1 METQNWLLKQAATQ
15 PNQIAI
21 DDGNE
26 RLSFAELKKQVEVLV
41 GKIDHLNPG
50 SRVGILATNTLMSY
64 KLALAIMCSGRTIVW
79 LNWRLAGEELE
90 RQIKD
95 SGLQLCLV
103 ENSLWRSGMTDPFKS
118 YSAFLITS
126 ADPGELIPVFKS
138 NWVASIMYTSGTT
151 GKPKGVLQTFGN
163 HFYSAVSSALNL
175 GLSSADKWLCVA
187 PIFHISGFSII
198 MRGLIYGMTV
208 RLVEKFRAEEL
219 ERILANETVTIM
231 SVVPF
236 MLKKLIQQQN
246 KTNTH
251 YNSAFR
257 CMLLGGGTIDRETLE
272 ACLQRSIPVVQCYGM
287 TETCSQIVALRSADA
302 LLKLGSVGQPLF
314 STQLK
319 LSKDGEILL
328 KTPALTPGY
337 LNLPDKLPSK
347 MIDGWYRTG
356 DIGHLDKEG
365 YLYIDGRADEML
377 ISGGENIF
385 PQEVEQVY
393 QRYPQINEVAVVG
406 QNDSVWGQVPVA
418 FVVSDR
424 RLSPTKLINYGY
436 EHLARY
442 KVPQHYIFV
451 SELPKN
457 ASGKIRR
464 FMLREKLNNEY
475 GKKTRQ
481 GENFCFLSASFSR
494 TIAR

>member
-151 GKPKGVLQTFGN
+151 GRPKGVLQTFGN
-163 HFYSAVSSALNL
+163 HFYSAISSALNL

-464 FMLREKLNNEY
+464 FMLREKLNNE
-475 GKKTRQ
+475 
-481 GENFCFLSASFSR
+481 
-494 TIAR
+494 

>member
-64 KLALAIMCSGRTIVW
+64 KLSLAIMCSGRTIVW

-151 GKPKGVLQTFGN
+151 GRPKGVLQTFGN

-424 RLSPTKLINYGY
+424 RLSPTKLMNYGY

-464 FMLREKLNNEY
+464 FMLREKLNNE
-475 GKKTRQ
+475 
-481 GENFCFLSASFSR
+481 
-494 TIAR
+494 

>member
-1 METQNWLLKQAATQ
+1 METQNWLLKQAATL

-50 SRVGILATNTLMSY
+50 SRVGLLATNTLMSY

-103 ENSLWRSGMTDPFKS
+103 ENSLWRSGMTNPFKS
-118 YSAFLITS
+118 YSAFLITN

-138 NWVASIMYTSGTT
+138 DWVASIMYTSGTT

-208 RLVEKFRAEEL
+208 RLVEKFRAEEI
-219 ERILANETVTIM
+219 ERILANEAVTIM

-246 KTNTH
+246 KTNIH

-272 ACLQRSIPVVQCYGM
+272 ICLQRSIPVVQCYGM
-287 TETCSQIVALRSADA
+287 TETCSQIIALRSADA

-464 FMLREKLNNEY
+464 FMLREKLNN
-475 GKKTRQ
+475 Q
-481 GENFCFLSASFSR
+481 
-494 TIAR
+494 

>member
-50 SRVGILATNTLMSY
+50 SRVGLLATNTLMSY

-103 ENSLWRSGMTDPFKS
+103 ENSLWRSGMTNPFKS
-118 YSAFLITS
+118 YSAFLITN

-138 NWVASIMYTSGTT
+138 DWVASIMYTSGTT

-208 RLVEKFRAEEL
+208 RLVEKFRAEEI

-287 TETCSQIVALRSADA
+287 TETCSQIVALRSVDA

-347 MIDGWYRTG
+347 TIDGWYRTG

-393 QRYPQINEVAVVG
+393 QRYPQVNEVVVVG

-424 RLSPTKLINYGY
+424 RLSTTKLMNYGY

-464 FMLREKLNNEY
+464 FMLREKLNN
-475 GKKTRQ
+475 K
-481 GENFCFLSASFSR
+481 
-494 TIAR
+494 

>member
-1 METQNWLLKQAATQ
+1 METQNWLLKQAATL

-50 SRVGILATNTLMSY
+50 SRVGLLATNTLMSY

-103 ENSLWRSGMTDPFKS
+103 ENTLWRSGMTDPFKS

-208 RLVEKFRAEEL
+208 RLVEKFRAEEI

-272 ACLQRSIPVVQCYGM
+272 ICLQRSIPVVQCYGM

-356 DIGHLDKEG
+356 DVGHLDKEG

-424 RLSPTKLINYGY
+424 RLSTTKLMNYGY

-464 FMLREKLNNEY
+464 FMLREKLNN
-475 GKKTRQ
+475 Q
-481 GENFCFLSASFSR
+481 
-494 TIAR
+494 

>member
-50 SRVGILATNTLMSY
+50 SRVGLLATNTLMSY

-103 ENSLWRSGMTDPFKS
+103 ENSLWRSGMTNPFKS
-118 YSAFLITS
+118 YSAFLITN

-175 GLSSADKWLCVA
+175 GLSPADKWLCVA

-208 RLVEKFRAEEL
+208 RLVEKFRAEEI

-424 RLSPTKLINYGY
+424 RLSTTKLMNYGY

-442 KVPQHYIFV
+442 KVPQQYIFV

-464 FMLREKLNNEY
+464 FMLREKLNNE
-475 GKKTRQ
+475 
-481 GENFCFLSASFSR
+481 
-494 TIAR
+494 

>member
-236 MLKKLIQQQN
+236 MLKNLIQQQN

-418 FVVSDR
+418 FIVSDR

-464 FMLREKLNNEY
+464 FMLREKLNNE
-475 GKKTRQ
+475 
-481 GENFCFLSASFSR
+481 
-494 TIAR
+494 

>member
-26 RLSFAELKKQVEVLV
+26 RLSFAELKKQVEVVV

-50 SRVGILATNTLMSY
+50 SRVGLLATNTLMSY

-103 ENSLWRSGMTDPFKS
+103 ENSLWRSGMTNPFKS
-118 YSAFLITS
+118 YSAFLITN

-138 NWVASIMYTSGTT
+138 DWVASIMYTSGTT

-175 GLSSADKWLCVA
+175 GLSSADKWLFVA

-208 RLVEKFRAEEL
+208 RLVEKFRAEEI

-272 ACLQRSIPVVQCYGM
+272 ICLQRSIPVVQCYGM
-287 TETCSQIVALRSADA
+287 TETCSQIVALRSVDA

-328 KTPALTPGY
+328 KTPTLTPGY

-424 RLSPTKLINYGY
+424 RLSTTKLMNYGY

-464 FMLREKLNNEY
+464 FMLREKLNN
-475 GKKTRQ
+475 K
-481 GENFCFLSASFSR
+481 
-494 TIAR
+494 

>member
-26 RLSFAELKKQVEVLV
+26 RPSFAELKKQVEILV

-50 SRVGILATNTLMSY
+50 SRVGLLATNSLMSY

-103 ENSLWRSGMTDPFKS
+103 ENTLWRSGMTDPFKS

-208 RLVEKFRAEEL
+208 RLVEKFRAEEI

-246 KTNTH
+246 KTSTH

-302 LLKLGSVGQPLF
+302 LLKLGSVGLPLF

-356 DIGHLDKEG
+356 DVGHLDKEG

-393 QRYPQINEVAVVG
+393 KRYPQINEVAVVG

-424 RLSPTKLINYGY
+424 RLSTTKLMNYGY
-436 EHLARY
+436 GHLARY

-464 FMLREKLNNEY
+464 FMLREKLNN
-475 GKKTRQ
+475 K
-481 GENFCFLSASFSR
+481 
-494 TIAR
+494 

>member
-41 GKIDHLNPG
+41 GKIDRLNPG
-50 SRVGILATNTLMSY
+50 SRVGLLATNSLMSY

-208 RLVEKFRAEEL
+208 RLVEKFRAEEI
-219 ERILANETVTIM
+219 ERILANEAVTIM

-246 KTNTH
+246 KTNIH

-272 ACLQRSIPVVQCYGM
+272 TCLQRSIPVVQCYGM

-314 STQLK
+314 ATQLK
-319 LSKDGEILL
+319 LSKDSEILL

-385 PQEVEQVY
+385 PQEVEQIY

-424 RLSPTKLINYGY
+424 RLSTTKLMNYGY

-464 FMLREKLNNEY
+464 FMLREKLNNE
-475 GKKTRQ
+475 
-481 GENFCFLSASFSR
+481 
-494 TIAR
+494 

>member
-26 RLSFAELKKQVEVLV
+26 RLSFAELKKQVEVVV

-50 SRVGILATNTLMSY
+50 SRVGLLATNTLMSY
-64 KLALAIMCSGRTIVW
+64 KLALAIMCSDRTIVW

-103 ENSLWRSGMTDPFKS
+103 ENSLWRSGMTNPFKS
-118 YSAFLITS
+118 YSAFLITN

-138 NWVASIMYTSGTT
+138 DWVASIMYTSGTT

-208 RLVEKFRAEEL
+208 RLVEKFRAEEI

-272 ACLQRSIPVVQCYGM
+272 ICLQRSIPVVQCYGM
-287 TETCSQIVALRSADA
+287 TETCSQIVALRSVDA

-328 KTPALTPGY
+328 KTPTLTPGY

-424 RLSPTKLINYGY
+424 RLSTTKLMNYGY

-464 FMLREKLNNEY
+464 FMLREKLNN
-475 GKKTRQ
+475 K
-481 GENFCFLSASFSR
+481 
-494 TIAR
+494 

>member
-41 GKIDHLNPG
+41 GKIDRLNPG
-50 SRVGILATNTLMSY
+50 LRVGLLATNTLMSY

-103 ENSLWRSGMTDPFKS
+103 ENSLWRSGMTNPFKS
-118 YSAFLITS
+118 YSAFLITN

-138 NWVASIMYTSGTT
+138 DWVASIMYTSGTT

-208 RLVEKFRAEEL
+208 RLVEKFRAEEI

-272 ACLQRSIPVVQCYGM
+272 ICLQRSIPVVQCYGM

-319 LSKDGEILL
+319 LSKDSEILL

-337 LNLPDKLPSK
+337 LNLPDKLLSK

-424 RLSPTKLINYGY
+424 RLSTTKLMNYGY

-464 FMLREKLNNEY
+464 FMLREKLNNE
-475 GKKTRQ
+475 
-481 GENFCFLSASFSR
+481 
-494 TIAR
+494 

>member
-50 SRVGILATNTLMSY
+50 SRVGLLATNTLMSY

-103 ENSLWRSGMTDPFKS
+103 ENSLWRSGMTNPFKS
-118 YSAFLITS
+118 YSAFLITN

-138 NWVASIMYTSGTT
+138 DWVASIMYTSGTT

-208 RLVEKFRAEEL
+208 RLVEKFRAEEI

-257 CMLLGGGTIDRETLE
+257 CMLLGGGTIDREMLE
-272 ACLQRSIPVVQCYGM
+272 ICLQRSIPVVQCYGM
-287 TETCSQIVALRSADA
+287 TETCSQIVALRSIDA

-393 QRYPQINEVAVVG
+393 QRYPQVNEVAVVG

-424 RLSPTKLINYGY
+424 RLSTTKLMNYGY

-464 FMLREKLNNEY
+464 FMLREKLNN
-475 GKKTRQ
+475 K
-481 GENFCFLSASFSR
+481 
-494 TIAR
+494 

>member
-1 METQNWLLKQAATQ
+1 METQNWLLKQAATL

-50 SRVGILATNTLMSY
+50 SRVGLLATNTLMSY

-103 ENSLWRSGMTDPFKS
+103 ENSLWRSGMTNPFKS
-118 YSAFLITS
+118 YSAFLITN

-138 NWVASIMYTSGTT
+138 DWVASIMYTSGTT

-208 RLVEKFRAEEL
+208 RLVEKFRAEEI

-272 ACLQRSIPVVQCYGM
+272 ICLQRSIPVVQCYGM
-287 TETCSQIVALRSADA
+287 TETCSQIVALRSIDA

-314 STQLK
+314 LTQLK

-424 RLSPTKLINYGY
+424 RLSTTKLMNYGY

-464 FMLREKLNNEY
+464 FMLREKLNN
-475 GKKTRQ
+475 K
-481 GENFCFLSASFSR
+481 
-494 TIAR
+494 

>member
-1 METQNWLLKQAATQ
+1 METQNWLLKQAATL

-50 SRVGILATNTLMSY
+50 SRVGLLATNTLMSY

-103 ENSLWRSGMTDPFKS
+103 ENSLWRSGMTNPFKS

-208 RLVEKFRAEEL
+208 RLVEKFRAEEI

-257 CMLLGGGTIDRETLE
+257 CMLLGGGTIDRETLKT
-272 ACLQRSIPVVQCYGM
+272 CLQRSIPVVQCYGM
-287 TETCSQIVALRSADA
+287 TETCSQIIALRSADA

-337 LNLPDKLPSK
+337 LNLPEKLPSK

-356 DIGHLDKEG
+356 DIGYLDKEG

-406 QNDSVWGQVPVA
+406 QTDPVWGQVPVA

-424 RLSPTKLINYGY
+424 RLSTTKLMNYGY

-464 FMLREKLNNEY
+464 FMLREKLNN
-475 GKKTRQ
+475 Q
-481 GENFCFLSASFSR
+481 
-494 TIAR
+494 

>member
-64 KLALAIMCSGRTIVW
+64 KLSLAIMCSGRTIVW

-138 NWVASIMYTSGTT
+138 DWVASIMYTSGTT
-151 GKPKGVLQTFGN
+151 GRPKGVLQTFGN

-251 YNSAFR
+251 YNSVFR

-287 TETCSQIVALRSADA
+287 TETCSQIVALQSADA

-424 RLSPTKLINYGY
+424 RLSPTKLMNYGY

-464 FMLREKLNNEY
+464 FMLREKLNNE
-475 GKKTRQ
+475 
-481 GENFCFLSASFSR
+481 
-494 TIAR
+494 

>member
-50 SRVGILATNTLMSY
+50 SRVGLLATNTLMSY

-103 ENSLWRSGMTDPFKS
+103 ENSLWRSGMTNPFKS
-118 YSAFLITS
+118 YSAFLITN

-138 NWVASIMYTSGTT
+138 DWVASIMYTSGTT

-208 RLVEKFRAEEL
+208 RLIEKFRAEEL

-464 FMLREKLNNEY
+464 FMLREKLNNE
-475 GKKTRQ
+475 
-481 GENFCFLSASFSR
+481 
-494 TIAR
+494 

>member
-50 SRVGILATNTLMSY
+50 SRVGLLATNTLMSY

-103 ENSLWRSGMTDPFKS
+103 ENSLWRSGMTNPFKS
-118 YSAFLITS
+118 YSAFLITN
-126 ADPGELIPVFKS
+126 ADPGELISVFKS
-138 NWVASIMYTSGTT
+138 DWVASIMYTSGTT

-208 RLVEKFRAEEL
+208 RLVEKFRAEEI

-356 DIGHLDKEG
+356 DVGHLDKEG

-464 FMLREKLNNEY
+464 FMLREKLNNE
-475 GKKTRQ
+475 
-481 GENFCFLSASFSR
+481 
-494 TIAR
+494 

>member
-50 SRVGILATNTLMSY
+50 SRVGLLATNTLMSY

-79 LNWRLAGEELE
+79 LNWRLASEELE

-103 ENSLWRSGMTDPFKS
+103 ENSLWRSGMTNPFKPYGS
-118 YSAFLITS
+118 FLITN

-138 NWVASIMYTSGTT
+138 DWVASIMYTSGTT

-208 RLVEKFRAEEL
+208 RLVEKFRAEEI

-272 ACLQRSIPVVQCYGM
+272 ICLQRSIPVVQCYGM
-287 TETCSQIVALRSADA
+287 TETCSQIVALRSVDA

-337 LNLPDKLPSK
+337 LNLPNKLPSK

-424 RLSPTKLINYGY
+424 RLSTTKLMNYGY

-464 FMLREKLNNEY
+464 FMLQEKLNN
-475 GKKTRQ
+475 K
-481 GENFCFLSASFSR
+481 
-494 TIAR
+494 

>member
-64 KLALAIMCSGRTIVW
+64 KLSLAIMCSGRTIVW

-103 ENSLWRSGMTDPFKS
+103 ENSLWRLGMTDPFKS

-464 FMLREKLNNEY
+464 FMLREKLNNE
-475 GKKTRQ
+475 
-481 GENFCFLSASFSR
+481 
-494 TIAR
+494 

>member
-64 KLALAIMCSGRTIVW
+64 KLSLAIMCSGRTIVW

-151 GKPKGVLQTFGN
+151 GRPKGVLQTFGN

-385 PQEVEQVY
+385 PQEVEQIY

-418 FVVSDR
+418 FVVSDC

-464 FMLREKLNNEY
+464 FMLREKLNNE
-475 GKKTRQ
+475 
-481 GENFCFLSASFSR
+481 
-494 TIAR
+494 

>member
-50 SRVGILATNTLMSY
+50 SRVGLLATNTLMSY

-103 ENSLWRSGMTDPFKS
+103 ENSLWRSGMTNPFKS
-118 YSAFLITS
+118 YSAFLITN

-138 NWVASIMYTSGTT
+138 DWVASIMYTSGTT

-208 RLVEKFRAEEL
+208 RLVEKFRAEEI

-272 ACLQRSIPVVQCYGM
+272 ICLQRSIPVVQCYGM
-287 TETCSQIVALRSADA
+287 TETCSQIVALRSVDA

-337 LNLPDKLPSK
+337 LNLPNKLPSK

-424 RLSPTKLINYGY
+424 RLSTTKLMNYGY

-464 FMLREKLNNEY
+464 FMLQEKLNN
-475 GKKTRQ
+475 K
-481 GENFCFLSASFSR
+481 
-494 TIAR
+494 

>member
-50 SRVGILATNTLMSY
+50 SRVGLLATNTLMSY

-103 ENSLWRSGMTDPFKS
+103 ENSLWRSGMTNPFKS
-118 YSAFLITS
+118 YSAFLITN

-138 NWVASIMYTSGTT
+138 DWVASIMYTSGTT

-208 RLVEKFRAEEL
+208 RLVEKFRAEEI

-393 QRYPQINEVAVVG
+393 QRYPQVNEVAVVG

-464 FMLREKLNNEY
+464 FMLREKLNNE
-475 GKKTRQ
+475 
-481 GENFCFLSASFSR
+481 
-494 TIAR
+494 

>member
-151 GKPKGVLQTFGN
+151 GRPKGVLQTFGN

-385 PQEVEQVY
+385 PQEVEQIY

-418 FVVSDR
+418 FIVSDR

-464 FMLREKLNNEY
+464 FMLREKLNNE
-475 GKKTRQ
+475 
-481 GENFCFLSASFSR
+481 
-494 TIAR
+494 

>member
-464 FMLREKLNNEY
+464 FMLREKLNNE
-475 GKKTRQ
+475 
-481 GENFCFLSASFSR
+481 
-494 TIAR
+494 

>member
-50 SRVGILATNTLMSY
+50 SRVGLLATNSLMSY

-103 ENSLWRSGMTDPFKS
+103 ENSLWRSGMTNPFKP
-118 YSAFLITS
+118 YNAFLITN

-138 NWVASIMYTSGTT
+138 DWVASIMYTSGTT

-208 RLVEKFRAEEL
+208 RLVEKFRAEEI

-272 ACLQRSIPVVQCYGM
+272 ICLQRSIPVVQCYGM
-287 TETCSQIVALRSADA
+287 TETCSQIVALRSVDA

-337 LNLPDKLPSK
+337 LNLPNKLPSK

-424 RLSPTKLINYGY
+424 RLSTTKLMNYGY

-464 FMLREKLNNEY
+464 FMLQEKLNN
-475 GKKTRQ
+475 K
-481 GENFCFLSASFSR
+481 
-494 TIAR
+494 

>member
-64 KLALAIMCSGRTIVW
+64 KLSLAIMCSGRTIVW

-151 GKPKGVLQTFGN
+151 GRPKGVLQTFGN
-163 HFYSAVSSALNL
+163 HFYSSVSSALNL

-464 FMLREKLNNEY
+464 FMLREKLNNE
-475 GKKTRQ
+475 
-481 GENFCFLSASFSR
+481 
-494 TIAR
+494 

>member
-64 KLALAIMCSGRTIVW
+64 KLSLAIMCSGRTIVW

-151 GKPKGVLQTFGN
+151 GRPKGVLQTFGN

-418 FVVSDR
+418 FVVSDC

-464 FMLREKLNNEY
+464 FMLREKLNNE
-475 GKKTRQ
+475 
-481 GENFCFLSASFSR
+481 
-494 TIAR
+494 

>member
-26 RLSFAELKKQVEVLV
+26 RLSFAELKKQVEVVV

-50 SRVGILATNTLMSY
+50 SRVGLLATNTLMSY

-103 ENSLWRSGMTDPFKS
+103 ENSLWRSGMTNPFKS
-118 YSAFLITS
+118 YSAFLITN

-138 NWVASIMYTSGTT
+138 DWVASIMYTSGTT

-208 RLVEKFRAEEL
+208 RLVEKFRAEEI

-272 ACLQRSIPVVQCYGM
+272 ICLQRSIPVVQCYGM
-287 TETCSQIVALRSADA
+287 TETCSQIVALRSVDA

-328 KTPALTPGY
+328 KTPTLTPGY

-365 YLYIDGRADEML
+365 CLYIDGRADEML

-424 RLSPTKLINYGY
+424 RLSTTKLMNYGY

-464 FMLREKLNNEY
+464 FMLREKLNN
-475 GKKTRQ
+475 K
-481 GENFCFLSASFSR
+481 
-494 TIAR
+494 

>member
-64 KLALAIMCSGRTIVW
+64 KLSLAIMCSGRTIVW

-138 NWVASIMYTSGTT
+138 DWVASIMYTSGTT
-151 GKPKGVLQTFGN
+151 GRPKGVLQTFGN

-424 RLSPTKLINYGY
+424 RLSPTKLMNYGY

-464 FMLREKLNNEY
+464 FMLREKLNNE
-475 GKKTRQ
+475 
-481 GENFCFLSASFSR
+481 
-494 TIAR
+494 

>member
-26 RLSFAELKKQVEVLV
+26 RLSFAELKKQVEVVV

-50 SRVGILATNTLMSY
+50 SRVGLLATNTLMSY

-103 ENSLWRSGMTDPFKS
+103 ENSLWRSGMTNPFKS
-118 YSAFLITS
+118 YSAFLITN

-138 NWVASIMYTSGTT
+138 DWVASIMYTSGTT

-208 RLVEKFRAEEL
+208 RLVEKFRAEEI

-272 ACLQRSIPVVQCYGM
+272 ICLQRSIPVVQCYGM
-287 TETCSQIVALRSADA
+287 TETCSQIVALRSVDA

-328 KTPALTPGY
+328 KTPTLTPGY

-424 RLSPTKLINYGY
+424 RLSTTKLMNYGY

-457 ASGKIRR
+457 ASGNIRR
-464 FMLREKLNNEY
+464 FMLREKLNN
-475 GKKTRQ
+475 K
-481 GENFCFLSASFSR
+481 
-494 TIAR
+494 

>member
-50 SRVGILATNTLMSY
+50 SRVGLLATNTLMSY

-103 ENSLWRSGMTDPFKS
+103 ENSLWRSGMTNPFKS
-118 YSAFLITS
+118 YSAFLITN

-138 NWVASIMYTSGTT
+138 DWVASIMYTSGTT

-208 RLVEKFRAEEL
+208 RLVEKFRAEEI

-272 ACLQRSIPVVQCYGM
+272 ICLQRSIPVVQCYGM
-287 TETCSQIVALRSADA
+287 TETCSQIVALRSVDA

-424 RLSPTKLINYGY
+424 RLSTTKLMNYGY

-464 FMLREKLNNEY
+464 FMLREKLNN
-475 GKKTRQ
+475 Q
-481 GENFCFLSASFSR
+481 
-494 TIAR
+494 

>member
-21 DDGNE
+21 DEGNE
-26 RLSFAELKKQVEVLV
+26 RISFAELKKQVEVLV
-41 GKIDHLNPG
+41 GKIDHLKPG
-50 SRVGILATNTLMSY
+50 ARVGILATNTLMSY
-64 KLALAIMCSGRTIVW
+64 KLSLAIMCSGRTIVW

-151 GKPKGVLQTFGN
+151 GRPKGVLQTFGN

-464 FMLREKLNNEY
+464 FMLREKLNNE
-475 GKKTRQ
+475 
-481 GENFCFLSASFSR
+481 
-494 TIAR
+494 

>member
-26 RLSFAELKKQVEVLV
+26 RLPFVELKKQVEELV

-50 SRVGILATNTLMSY
+50 SRVGLLATNSLMSY

-79 LNWRLAGEELE
+79 LNWRLASEELE

-95 SGLQLCLV
+95 SELQLCLV
-103 ENSLWRSGMTDPFKS
+103 ENSLWRSGMTKPFKS
-118 YSAFLITS
+118 YSAFLMTS

-198 MRGLIYGMTV
+198 MRGLVYGMTV
-208 RLVEKFRAEEL
+208 RLVEKFRAEEI
-219 ERILANETVTIM
+219 ERILANEAVTIM

-246 KTNTH
+246 KTNIH

-272 ACLQRSIPVVQCYGM
+272 TCLQRSIPVVQCYGM
-287 TETCSQIVALRSADA
+287 TETCSQIVALRSVDA

-406 QNDSVWGQVPVA
+406 QTDPVWGQVPVA

-424 RLSPTKLINYGY
+424 RLSTAELINYGY

-442 KVPQHYIFV
+442 KVPQHYIFI

-464 FMLREKLNNEY
+464 FMLREKLNN
-475 GKKTRQ
+475 Q
-481 GENFCFLSASFSR
+481 
-494 TIAR
+494 

>member
-50 SRVGILATNTLMSY
+50 SRVGLLATNTLMSY

-103 ENSLWRSGMTDPFKS
+103 ENSLWRSGMTNPFKS
-118 YSAFLITS
+118 YSAFLITN

-138 NWVASIMYTSGTT
+138 DWVASIMYTSGTT

-208 RLVEKFRAEEL
+208 RLVEKFRAEEI

-272 ACLQRSIPVVQCYGM
+272 ICLQRSIPVVQCYGM
-287 TETCSQIVALRSADA
+287 TETCSQIVALRSVDA

-337 LNLPDKLPSK
+337 LNLPNKLPSK

-424 RLSPTKLINYGY
+424 RLSTTKLMNYGY

-457 ASGKIRR
+457 VSGKIRR
-464 FMLREKLNNEY
+464 FMLREKLNN
-475 GKKTRQ
+475 K
-481 GENFCFLSASFSR
+481 
-494 TIAR
+494 

>member
-151 GKPKGVLQTFGN
+151 GRPKGVLQTFGN

-464 FMLREKLNNEY
+464 FMLREKLNNE
-475 GKKTRQ
+475 
-481 GENFCFLSASFSR
+481 
-494 TIAR
+494 

>member
-1 METQNWLLKQAATQ
+1 METQNWLLKQAATL

-50 SRVGILATNTLMSY
+50 SRVGLLTTNTLISY

-103 ENSLWRSGMTDPFKS
+103 ENSLWRSGMTSPFKS
-118 YSAFLITS
+118 YSAFLITN

-138 NWVASIMYTSGTT
+138 DWVASIMYTSGTT

-208 RLVEKFRAEEL
+208 RLVEKFRAEEI

-257 CMLLGGGTIDRETLE
+257 CMLLGGGTIDRETLKT
-272 ACLQRSIPVVQCYGM
+272 CLQRSIPVVQCYGM
-287 TETCSQIVALRSADA
+287 TETCSQIIALRSADA

-406 QNDSVWGQVPVA
+406 QTDPVWGQVPVA

-424 RLSPTKLINYGY
+424 RLSTTKLMNYGY

-464 FMLREKLNNEY
+464 FMLREKLNN
-475 GKKTRQ
+475 Q
-481 GENFCFLSASFSR
+481 
-494 TIAR
+494 

>member
-41 GKIDHLNPG
+41 GKIDHLDPG
-50 SRVGILATNTLMSY
+50 SRVGLLATNTLMSY

-103 ENSLWRSGMTDPFKS
+103 ENSLWRSGMTNPFKS
-118 YSAFLITS
+118 YSAFLITN

-138 NWVASIMYTSGTT
+138 DWVASIMYTSGTT

-175 GLSSADKWLCVA
+175 GLSPADKWLCVA

-208 RLVEKFRAEEL
+208 RLVEKFRAEEI
-219 ERILANETVTIM
+219 ERILANEAVTIM

-347 MIDGWYRTG
+347 TIDGWYRTG

-393 QRYPQINEVAVVG
+393 QRYPQVNEVVVVG

-424 RLSPTKLINYGY
+424 RLSTTKLMNYGY

-464 FMLREKLNNEY
+464 FMLREKLNN
-475 GKKTRQ
+475 K
-481 GENFCFLSASFSR
+481 
-494 TIAR
+494 

>member
-236 MLKKLIQQQN
+236 MLKNLIQQQN

-464 FMLREKLNNEY
+464 FMLREKLNNE
-475 GKKTRQ
+475 
-481 GENFCFLSASFSR
+481 
-494 TIAR
+494 

>member
-50 SRVGILATNTLMSY
+50 SRVGLLATNTLMSY
-64 KLALAIMCSGRTIVW
+64 RLALAIMCSGRTIVW

-103 ENSLWRSGMTDPFKS
+103 ENSLWRLGMTSPFKS
-118 YSAFLITS
+118 YSAFLITN

-138 NWVASIMYTSGTT
+138 DWVASIMYTSGTT

-208 RLVEKFRAEEL
+208 RLVEKFRAEEI
-219 ERILANETVTIM
+219 ERILANEAVTIM

-246 KTNTH
+246 KTNIH

-272 ACLQRSIPVVQCYGM
+272 ICLQRSIPVVQCYGM

-314 STQLK
+314 ATQLK
-319 LSKDGEILL
+319 LSKDSEILL

-424 RLSPTKLINYGY
+424 RLSTAKLMNYGY

-464 FMLREKLNNEY
+464 FMLREKLNN
-475 GKKTRQ
+475 Q
-481 GENFCFLSASFSR
+481 
-494 TIAR
+494 